1 MNFNIYKKKF
11 FLLFILFFI
20 FINVPKSYSETLK
33 SITVNGNERI
43 SDETIYSF
51 LSIKLNDEFS
61 ENKLNLIT
69 KELYDTNFFKNV
81 TLKYENNNLIIDVV
95 ENPIIQNIFFE
106 GIKSNSLKDFVTNDV
121 NLIERSSFINIY
133 LEEDL
138 EKMKQ
143 NLKSRGYYFSTIDVK
158 IENLEDNKIN
168 IFYNFDIGDKAKIS
182 KITFVG
188 NKIYKNKDL
197 KNIIISEEYKFWK
210 FISGKKFLNEELIN
224 IDKRL
229 LRNFYLNRGFYNVE
243 ILSSYA
249 RLISDNEFEL
259 IFNINAGNKIFFGD
273 LKLSL
278 PLNYDKNNFLDLS
291 VTLNKLSGTPYSI
304 NSINKIVEEIDN
316 IALSEQYETIDV
328 NVKENLDFNK
338 LDLEFIISESEKSF
352 IKKINILGNNVT
364 RENVIRNK
372 FEIDE
377 GDFYNEILYNKTLNN
392 LKSLNFFKDVKGKI
406 SNEINT
412 NDKVIDIIVEEKPT
426 GEIGASLGFATDDTN
441 FGFFVKENNYLGK
454 GIGLTGNVLV
464 GTDRI
469 KGLISVTNPNFNDT
483 DKFVYTTIEST
494 EINKL
499 TDFGYKTNQTGFA
512 FGTKFEILDDF
523 TLGIGNSNY
532 YEKIETDSTASALQ
546 KTQEGDYWDTF
557 INLDFNYDKRNQK
570 YKTSD
575 GFRSNYNI
583 NIPVISQTN
592 TLTNS
597 YNLNHYSELYE
608 NNITSVSFFLKTANS
623 LTDDNIKLTERL
635 YLPSNKLRGFSN
647 GGVGPK
653 DGKDYIGGNYVSS
666 INIASTLPQLTEQ
679 LENFDINVF
688 MDVGNVWGVDYSSLI
703 NQSNKIRSSI
713 GVSAEW
719 LTPVGPLNFSLSEA
733 LTKADS
739 DTTESFRFNLGT
751 TF

>member
-1 MNFNIYKKKF
+1 M
-11 FLLFILFFI
+11 LLILFFI
-20 FINVPKSYSETLK
+20 FINISKSYSDVLK

-51 LSIKLNDEFS
+51 LPIKLNDEFT

-81 TLKYENNNLIIDVV
+81 TLNYENNNLIINVV

-106 GIKSNSLKDFVTNDV
+106 GIKSNNLKDFVTNNV
-121 NLIERSSFINIY
+121 KLTERSSFINIY

-168 IFYNFDIGDKAKIS
+168 IFYNFDIGEKAKIS
-182 KITFVG
+182 KINFVG

-210 FISGKKFLNEELIN
+210 FISGKKFLNEEIIN

-249 RLISDNEFEL
+249 KLIKDNEFEL
-259 IFNINAGNKIFFGD
+259 IFNINAGSKIYFGS

-278 PLNYDKNNFLDLS
+278 PLNYDKDNFLDLS
-291 VTLNKLSGTPYSI
+291 ETLDQLSGTPYSI

-328 NVKENLDFNK
+328 KVNENLNLNK
-338 LDLEFIISESEKSF
+338 LDLEFIINESEKSF

-364 RENVIRNK
+364 RENVIRNQ

-377 GDFYNEILYNKTLNN
+377 GDFYNDILYNKTLNN
-392 LKSLNFFKDVKGKI
+392 LKSLNFFKDVKGNI
-406 SNEINT
+406 SNANNT
-412 NDKVIDIIVEEKPT
+412 NDKVIDITVEEKPT

-454 GIGLTGNVLV
+454 GIGLTSNILL

-469 KGLISVTNPNFNDT
+469 KGLLSVTNPNFNDT
-483 DKFVYTTIEST
+483 DKLVYTSIEST

-499 TDFGYKTNQTGFA
+499 ADFGYKTNQTGFG
-512 FGTKFEILDDF
+512 FGTKFELLDDF
-523 TLGIGNSNY
+523 ILGIGNSNY

-557 INLDFNYDKRNQK
+557 INLDFNYDKRNQR

-575 GFRSNYNI
+575 GFKSNYNI
-583 NIPVISQTN
+583 NIPVISETN
-592 TLTNS
+592 TLTNA

-653 DGKDYIGGNYVSS
+653 DGNDYIGGNYASS
-666 INIASTLPQLTEQ
+666 LNIASTLPQLTEQ

-688 MDVGNVWGVDYSSLI
+688 MDVGNVWGVDYSSAI
-703 NQSNKIRSSI
+703 NQSNKVRSSI
-713 GVSAEW
+713 GIGAEW
-719 LTPVGPLNFSLSEA
+719 LTPVGPLNFSFAET

-751 TF
+751 SF

>member
-11 FLLFILFFI
+11 LLLFILFFI

>member
-20 FINVPKSYSETLK
+20 FINVPKSYSDTLK

-51 LSIKLNDEFS
+51 LSIKLNDEFT

-106 GIKSNSLKDFVTNDV
+106 GIKSNNLKDFISKDV

-138 EKMKQ
+138 DKMKQ

-168 IFYNFDIGDKAKIS
+168 IFYNFDIGEKAKIS

-210 FISGKKFLNEELIN
+210 FISGKKFLNEEIIS

-249 RLISDNEFEL
+249 KLIRDNEFEL
-259 IFNINAGNKIFFGD
+259 IFNINAGSKIYFGS

-278 PLNYDKNNFLDLS
+278 PLNYDKDNFLDLS
-291 VTLNKLSGTPYSI
+291 ETLDQLSGTPYSI
-304 NSINKIVEEIDN
+304 NSINKIVEDIDN
-316 IALSEQYETIDV
+316 IALNEQFETIDV
-328 NVKENLDFNK
+328 KVNENLNLNK
-338 LDLEFIISESEKSF
+338 LDLEFIINESEKSF

-364 RENVIRNK
+364 RENVIRNQ

-377 GDFYNEILYNKTLNN
+377 GDFYNDILYNKTLNN
-392 LKSLNFFKDVKGKI
+392 LKSLNFFKDVKGNI
-406 SNEINT
+406 SNENNT
-412 NDKVIDIIVEEKPT
+412 NDKVIDITVEEKPT
-426 GEIGASLGFATDDTN
+426 GEIGASLGFGTDDTN

-454 GIGLTGNVLV
+454 GIGLTGNIFV
-464 GTDRI
+464 GTSNIR
-469 KGLISVTNPNFNDT
+469 GLLSVTNPNFNDT
-483 DKFVYTTIEST
+483 DKLVYTTLEST
-494 EINKL
+494 ETNKL
-499 TDFGYKTNQTGFA
+499 TDFGYKTNQTGFS
-512 FGTKFEILDDF
+512 FGTKFELLDDF
-523 TLGIGNSNY
+523 NLGIGNSNY

-546 KTQEGDYWDTF
+546 KTQEGNYWDTF
-557 INLDFNYDKRNQK
+557 INLDFDYDKRNQR
-570 YKTSD
+570 YRTSD

-583 NIPVISQTN
+583 NFPVISKTN

-597 YNLNHYSELYE
+597 YNFNHYSELYE

-653 DGKDYIGGNYVSS
+653 DGNDYIGGNYVSS
-666 INIASTLPQLTEQ
+666 LNIASTLPQLTEQ

-688 MDVGNVWGVDYSSLI
+688 MDVGNVWGVDYSSAI
-703 NQSNKIRSSI
+703 NQTNKVRSSI
-713 GVSAEW
+713 GIGAEW
-719 LTPVGPLNFSLSEA
+719 LTPVGPLNFSFSET

>member
-20 FINVPKSYSETLK
+20 FIIVPKSYSDTLK

-51 LSIKLNDEFS
+51 LSIKLNDEFT
-61 ENKLNLIT
+61 EDKLNLIT

-81 TLKYENNNLIIDVV
+81 TLKYVNNNLIIDVI

-106 GIKSNSLKDFVTNDV
+106 GIKSNSLKDFITNNV
-121 NLIERSSFINIY
+121 NLIERSSFIDIY
-133 LEEDL
+133 LDDDI
-138 EKMKQ
+138 EKMRQ
-143 NLKSRGYYFSTIDVK
+143 NLKSKGYYFATIDVK

-168 IFYNFDIGDKAKIS
+168 LFYNFDIGEKAKIN

-188 NKIYKNKDL
+188 DKIYKNKDL
-197 KNIIISEEYKFWK
+197 RNIIISEEYKFWK
-210 FISGKKFLNEELIN
+210 LISGKKFLNEELIN

-249 RLISDNEFEL
+249 RLIDDNQFEL
-259 IFNINAGNKIFFGD
+259 IFNINAGNKIYFGD
-273 LKLSL
+273 LNLSL
-278 PLNYDKNNFLDLS
+278 PLNYDRDNFLDLLE
-291 VTLNKLSGTPYSI
+291 TLDQLSGTPYSI
-304 NSINKIVEEIDN
+304 NSINKIVEDIDN
-316 IALSEQYETIDV
+316 IALSEQFETIDV
-328 NVKENLDFNK
+328 KVNENLNLNK
-338 LDLEFIISESEKSF
+338 LDLEFIINESEKSF

-364 RENVIRNK
+364 RENVIRNQ

-377 GDFYNEILYNKTLNN
+377 GDFYNDILFNKTLNN
-392 LKSLNFFKDVKGKI
+392 LKSLNFFKNVKGNIK
-406 SNEINT
+406 NESNT
-412 NDKVIDIIVEEKPT
+412 NDKIIDITVEEKPT
-426 GEIGASLGFATDDTN
+426 GEIGASLGLATDDTN

-454 GIGLTGNVLV
+454 GLGLAGNIFV
-464 GTDRI
+464 GTDSI
-469 KGLISVTNPNFNDT
+469 KGLLSVTNPNFNDT
-483 DKFVYTTIEST
+483 DKSVYTTIEST

-499 TDFGYKTNQTGFA
+499 TDFGYKTNQTGFSL
-512 FGTKFEILDDF
+512 GTKFELLDDF
-523 TLGIGNSNY
+523 TFGIGNSNY
-532 YEKIETDSTASALQ
+532 YEKIETDSSASALQ

-557 INLDFNYDKRNQK
+557 INLDFNYDKRNQR

-597 YNLNHYSELYE
+597 YSFNHYSELYE
-608 NNITSVSFFLKTANS
+608 NNITSFSFFLKTANS

-653 DGKDYIGGNYVSS
+653 DGNDYIGGNYVSS

-679 LENFDINVF
+679 LENFDINIF
-688 MDVGNVWGVDYSSLI
+688 MDVGNVWGVDYSSAI

-733 LTKADS
+733 LTKANS